1 MFLSH
6 NISVSGKKVPWWHRA
21 LALITGDVHATL
33 QVTLFQ
39 PFPLQT
45 LTTQGFGAGLALED
59 SVFFSTVLYDYGR
72 YSLRA

>member
-45 LTTQGFGAGLALED
+45 LTTQDLGLAWLWKILCSSAQFFMIMED
-59 SVFFSTVLYDYGR
+59 TV
-72 YSLRA
+72 

>member
-1 MFLSH
+1 MFLSR

-21 LALITGDVHATL
+21 LALMTGDGTL

-45 LTTQGFGAGLALED
+45 LTTQGCGAGLALED